1 MWKLILQILCL
12 IDVFDPNLYVSLF
25 AFVKIKVSMRELLIF
40 YLVNVEFVKK
50 NDRKKRKNEKKTTA
64 IKNILSCFFEC
75 VLTSE

>member
-50 NDRKKRKNEKKTTA
+50 NDRKKGKKEKK
-64 IKNILSCFFEC
+64 KQQ
-75 VLTSE
+75 